1 MKGASG
7 TYSVGT
13 LGLDIFYNM
22 ALSGGEI
29 VTPFTVGGTY
39 YAIAKGTDGQPFQ
52 THWMRCLT
60 DGDSPTFGLTVS
72 IINTNKTAVA
82 IGSELSTYIDLG
94 ELKNVSVVQ
103 PFVAPAIG
111 ELILISAA
119 HGKWIG
125 TRTGTPHLMGME
137 ADNTSPSAL
146 LHVGMRRLTITGTR
160 VSDGKDISYQN
171 CTCIDASATAIFL
184 QSWP

>member
-72 IINTNKTAVA
+72 IINANKTAVA
-82 IGSELSTYIDLG
+82 IGSELNTYIDLG

-103 PFVAPAIG
+103 PFVAPAIE
-111 ELILISAA
+111 ELILISGA
-119 HGKWIG
+119 HGK
-125 TRTGTPHLMGME
+125 
-137 ADNTSPSAL
+137 
-146 LHVGMRRLTITGTR
+146 
-160 VSDGKDISYQN
+160 
-171 CTCIDASATAIFL
+171 
-184 QSWP
+184 